1 MCKDMLFASTKKMKI
16 YYGRNLIKEVDF
28 FIRG

>member
-1 MCKDMLFASTKKMKI
+1 MLFASTKKMKI